1 MVASSIDWHLVVQ
14 IATPIATLMLG
25 ILSERFFERKAKVVV
40 FYGHVAAHTM
50 AANGSNPAYHLNT
63 HSIIIRN
70 AGKSAAHNVRV
81 RHHYLPPNFRVDP
94 ARNWTRTP
102 LPNGGEEILFSE
114 LVPNETISISYL
126 YFPPLTADQIH
137 TTVISDEGFA
147 TVQNVVPMVPAGRV
161 LRTWRTVTQLIGIVA
176 LLYLIVELL
185 RWSLG
190 RL

>member
-1 MVASSIDWHLVVQ
+1 
-14 IATPIATLMLG
+14 
-25 ILSERFFERKAKVVV
+25 
-40 FYGHVAAHTM
+40 M
-50 AANGSNPAYHLNT
+50 A
-63 HSIIIRN
+63 
-70 AGKSAAHNVRV
+70 
-81 RHHYLPPNFRVDP
+81 
-94 ARNWTRTP
+94 
-102 LPNGGEEILFSE
+102 GEEILFSE

-176 LLYLIVELL
+176 LLYLIVDLL